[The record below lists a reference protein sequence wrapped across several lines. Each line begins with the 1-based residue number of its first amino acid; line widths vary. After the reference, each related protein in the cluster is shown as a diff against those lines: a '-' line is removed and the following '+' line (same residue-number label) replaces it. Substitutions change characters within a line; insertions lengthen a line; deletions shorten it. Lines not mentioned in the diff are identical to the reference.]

1 MLYVIATLT
10 ARPDTVDA
18 TRDALTGL
26 VEPTRA
32 EDGCLSYTLVQ
43 STDTPTDFRT
53 VEQWTSQADLDAH
66 MKTPHVGAALAAA
79 ADLLGAAPDIRSFAV
94 VA

>member
-18 TRDALTGL
+18 TRVALASL

-32 EDGCLSYTLVQ
+32 EDGCLGYALTQ
-43 STDTPTDFRT
+43 STDDPAVFRT
-53 VEQWTSQADLDAH
+53 VEQWLTQGHADAH
-66 MKTPHVGAALAAA
+66 MTTPHVQAAFAAA
-79 ADLLGAAPDIRSFAV
+79 GDLLGAAPDIRSFTV

>member
-10 ARPDTVDA
+10 ARPDTIDA
-18 TRDALTGL
+18 TRDALTSL
-26 VEPTRA
+26 VAPTRA
-32 EDGCLSYTLVQ
+32 EDGCVGYTLTQ
-43 STDTPTDFRT
+43 STDDPAVFRT
-53 VEQWTSQADLDAH
+53 VEQWQDQAAADAH
-66 MKTPHVGAALAAA
+66 MGTPHVQAALAAA